1 LVIDYFRWRSEDAHR
16 NALNG
21 HCYWKLRSEG
31 RDATSAAR
39 ELKGMSV
46 AAKNEMLFQRGINFN
61 EVASWQKRG
70 VGVFWESF
78 EKAGTNPVTG
88 QFTTAARRRP
98 RVELELPMRDE
109 YDEFIRQVLAD
120 TPSANADLPGRGR
133 L

>member
-1 LVIDYFRWRSEDAHR
+1 MQLVVFCGVQGSGKTSFYDSRGNIDP
-16 NALNG
+16 
-21 HCYWKLRSEG
+21 K
-31 RDATSAAR
+31 DATSAAR

-70 VGVFWESF
+70 AGIFCESF

-88 QFTTAARRRP
+88 QSTTAARRRP
-98 RVELELPMRDE
+98 RVELELPMCDE
-109 YDEFIRQVLAD
+109 YDEFIRQVLGD

-133 L
+133 T